1 MRNSQNT
8 DRYFK
13 SQKSPAAAAAA
24 VVGEGNSSSLGLHV
38 ILVDEVSLV
47 TLGSV
52 K

>member
-1 MRNSQNT
+1 MTNSQNT
-8 DRYFK
+8 DRYFC
-13 SQKSPAAAAAA
+13 QKSPAAAAVV

>member
-8 DRYFK
+8 DRDFC
-13 SQKSPAAAAAA
+13 QKSPAAAAV